1 MPRHVAYIRQDWL
14 GELGMGMPKTKE
26 ELGEY
31 LYAVKEAKLGGDN
44 TIPWAMSGR
53 TDTTEDGMKADVAN
67 GRAGFVLDDAT
78 QPWDSIQVLN
88 NTEGGETFV
97 PIQCFDLSN
106 GSYRTPFEY
115 RHAMYVMIPSTT
127 KDEDKLVACMKYLKC
142 LADPENAT
150 KVRYTPDYI
159 TNEIG
164 VAKEP
169 SQEEKD
175 TKGYPGTCDDLC
187 IMNLNFAWVND
198 NEVLAQTDFDNQET
212 QWETLD
218 WFKNFYTL
226 REEGKFRFP
235 TYGYISEDE
244 QTYGKDV
251 ENRMVEFVYTVI
263 CCPTADF
270 ESTYESSYTELVN
283 AGLQK
288 ILDGRAA
295 YYDSLGN

>member
-1 MPRHVAYIRQDWL
+1 
-14 GELGMGMPKTKE
+14 
-26 ELGEY
+26 
-31 LYAVKEAKLGGDN
+31 
-44 TIPWAMSGR
+44 MSGR
-53 TDTTEDGMKADVAN
+53 TDTTED
-67 GRAGFVLDDAT
+67 
-78 QPWDSIQVLN
+78 
-88 NTEGGETFV
+88 GETFV

-270 ESTYESSYTELVN
+270 ESTYESSYTGSYQ
-283 AGLQK
+283 AGGTQGRMSSK
-288 ILDGRAA
+288 RGRILGYCVRC
-295 YYDSLGN
+295 LCKV